1 MMLICFP
8 NNVFLESSIST
19 YFVPEN
25 RKISSASGIPSCEH
39 EIYFV
44 IYFFLSCNSVLWKT

>member
-25 RKISSASGIPSCEH
+25 RKISSASGIPSCED